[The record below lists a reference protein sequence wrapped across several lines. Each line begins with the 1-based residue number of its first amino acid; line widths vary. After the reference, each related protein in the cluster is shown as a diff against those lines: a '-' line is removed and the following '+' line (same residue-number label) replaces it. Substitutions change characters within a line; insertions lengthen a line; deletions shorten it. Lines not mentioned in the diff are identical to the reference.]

1 MELEQQ
7 KQTVISLI
15 CFMSNL
21 LQIKPIKEKNIFCI
35 KQILILANGDYR
47 FCKGGW
53 DSILKIINKLHFY
66 YLLDAMT
73 QNEKEKFIKN
83 YKNISLEKDNL
94 EILPKI
100 FIMKKYLVKVII
112 LILKL

>member
-66 YLLDAMT
+66 Y
-73 QNEKEKFIKN
+73 
-83 YKNISLEKDNL
+83 
-94 EILPKI
+94 
-100 FIMKKYLVKVII
+100 
-112 LILKL
+112 